1 MNRSDKRRIEKK
13 AKKVWELEQKI
24 EDAQNNNK
32 DFVPPL
38 MKELQDY
45 TSKLDLTDMI
55 LIDEYIMEYCATET

>member
-13 AKKVWELEQKI
+13 AKHIWELEQKI
-24 EDAQNNNK
+24 EEAKKSNSS
-32 DFVPPL
+32 FVPPL
-38 MKELQDY
+38 MKELQNY

>member
-45 TSKLDLTDMI
+45 TRKLDLTDMI
-55 LIDEYIMEYCATET
+55 LIDEYIMEYCASES